1 MRPEDVIILIIMGVV
16 GFNITITMCL
26 YVGLASEFDKLRADI
41 RRLETRTVPR
51 GGGGGGGGDR

>member
-16 GFNITITMCL
+16 GFNITITMFL
-26 YVGLASEFDKLRADI
+26 YMALASEFDKLRADI

-51 GGGGGGGGDR
+51 GGGGGDR